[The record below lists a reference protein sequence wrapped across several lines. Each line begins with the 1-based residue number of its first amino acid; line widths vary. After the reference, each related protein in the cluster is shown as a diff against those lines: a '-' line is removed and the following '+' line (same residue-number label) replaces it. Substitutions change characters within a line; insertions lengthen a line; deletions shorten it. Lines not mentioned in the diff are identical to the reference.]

1 MRKSKLK
8 NNFNPRGRSFAIVIL
23 AAASISGEAISQT
36 SVLIPYRAH
45 SASSSFT
52 PITNV
57 SDANPSTAWN
67 SGGPAPAW
75 IQLDLNRNVVPSR
88 VRLHTEQY
96 PPGNV
101 THTITGVL
109 SNGAT
114 VNLASYAGYMSNSV
128 WLEINIPYSIPVR
141 YLRIATSQS
150 SSWVAWKDI
159 EVIEGGDLKKNCG
172 IETGPGIVGVGT
184 EYQSKCSPDGRY
196 FIFRDLSQQ
205 PYGTEVFSCQGWNLP
220 PGWTL
225 VSTNPGSQTQCSNY
239 DTAIPLANRKIYT
252 IRNNNLSPIKEAKPD
267 AYDTAPIP
275 AIPSRPNP
283 SGFTWPTDMREFY
296 FNK

>member
-1 MRKSKLK
+1 M
-8 NNFNPRGRSFAIVIL
+8 IVIWV
-23 AAASISGEAISQT
+23 AAILSGEAVGQA

-45 SASSSFT
+45 SASSALT
-52 PITNV
+52 PIANV
-57 SDANPSTAWN
+57 SDGNPSTAWN

-75 IQLDLNRNVVPSR
+75 IQLDLNRDVVPSR
-88 VRLHTEQY
+88 VRLYTEQY

-101 THTITGVL
+101 SHNITGVL

-114 VNLASYAGYMSNSV
+114 VNLGGYSGYMSNSV

-141 YLRIATSQS
+141 YLRITTSQS

-159 EVIEGGDLKKNCG
+159 EVVEGGDLKKNCG

-184 EYQSKCSPDGRY
+184 EYQSKCTPDGRY

-205 PYGTEVFSCQGWNLP
+205 PYGAEVFSCQGVDIP

-225 VSTNPGSQTQCSNY
+225 VSRSSASQTQCSNY
-239 DTAIPLANRKIYT
+239 DTATPLANRKIYT
-252 IRNNNLSPIKEAKPD
+252 IRNNNLSPIKAEKPD
-267 AYDTAPIP
+267 AYDTVPLPSIS
-275 AIPSRPNP
+275 SRPNP
-283 SGFTWPTDMREFY
+283 SSFTWPSDMREFY